1 MTRANV
7 RAHALKVKN
16 PAPSGGAL
24 VRDPLFQTLPH
35 TSKLP
40 PASNP
45 PLMSS
50 FIPEAESWA
59 G

>member
-1 MTRANV
+1 MTRANL
-7 RAHALKVKN
+7 RPHALKARN
-16 PAPSGGAL
+16 LRWRAAHSSLIPSK
-24 VRDPLFQTLPH
+24 TLPH

-50 FIPEAESWA
+50 FIPDAES
-59 G
+59 

>member
-16 PAPSGGAL
+16 LRCGAAL
-24 VRDPLFQTLPH
+24 SPVIPLQTLPH
-35 TSKLP
+35 TSQLP